1 MGQMQHANKEINLQV
16 KKEADYYRD
25 MVVLPFI
32 DRYDIVVLKTIA
44 ICQFGV
50 CCLSQLFSY
59 W

>member
-1 MGQMQHANKEINLQV
+1 MQHANKEINLQV

-50 CCLSQLFSY
+50 CRLSQLFCY